1 MPPPT
6 MTGRTRGHSHTDPRT
21 PAGRRRE
28 RLLHEL
34 RRPRLQLVLKSSL
47 AAALAWQVGSSVPGS
62 LGDYAYYAPLG
73 AISVIYPAVT
83 DSLQEAAR
91 AMVAIALGIAVAMT
105 LQWVAWPNA
114 LTVGLVVAA
123 GIALGGWGW
132 LGEQR
137 SWVPVVG
144 LFVLVLGGA
153 QTETYA
159 AGYLGQIALGAV
171 LGLAVNVAVLP
182 PLSLY
187 DVRRTV
193 GQVRVRVA
201 DELRSMADLLEQSRS
216 RETAPDARDW
226 RHELE
231 ELESS
236 REQMRAAARQADR
249 AAQKN
254 PRSRRWADTLE
265 SARRTP
271 LSLEQVVHMVE
282 EVGLVMSEE
291 RRPHLARCTELA
303 GPVVDGLRVLAEI
316 VESSPVPGPL
326 STRGTAAMDRVTAE
340 YDRASFPDRDSRLA
354 ASVVVLTMTRCFA
367 VLTDAGEPSRQQN
380 GPMRS

>member
-1 MPPPT
+1 
-6 MTGRTRGHSHTDPRT
+6 
-21 PAGRRRE
+21 
-28 RLLHEL
+28 
-34 RRPRLQLVLKSSL
+34 
-47 AAALAWQVGSSVPGS
+47 
-62 LGDYAYYAPLG
+62 
-73 AISVIYPAVT
+73 
-83 DSLQEAAR
+83 
-91 AMVAIALGIAVAMT
+91 
-105 LQWVAWPNA
+105 
-114 LTVGLVVAA
+114 
-123 GIALGGWGW
+123 
-132 LGEQR
+132 
-137 SWVPVVG
+137 
-144 LFVLVLGGA
+144 
-153 QTETYA
+153 
-159 AGYLGQIALGAV
+159 
-171 LGLAVNVAVLP
+171 
-182 PLSLY
+182 
-187 DVRRTV
+187 
-193 GQVRVRVA
+193 
-201 DELRSMADLLEQSRS
+201 MADLLEQSRS

>member
-21 PAGRRRE
+21 PAAGAGSGS
-28 RLLHEL
+28 LHGAA
-34 RRPRLQLVLKSSL
+34 PS
-47 AAALAWQVGSSVPGS
+47 AAAARAEVLPGRGAGLAGRLVGPGS

-123 GIALGGWGW
+123 GIALGGWAW

-137 SWVPVVG
+137 TWVPVVG

-216 RETAPDARDW
+216 QETAPDARDW
-226 RHELE
+226 RRELE
-231 ELESS
+231 ELESLARADACCRS
-236 REQMRAAARQADR
+236 SGRPRRPEEPAVAALGGHAGVGPADAAVPGAGGAHGRGGGPGHVGGAPSSPGTVHRAAPARSSTACASWR
-249 AAQKN
+249 RSWS
-254 PRSRRWADTLE
+254 PRRSRAPSRPA
-265 SARRTP
+265 ARR
-271 LSLEQVVHMVE
+271 
-282 EVGLVMSEE
+282 
-291 RRPHLARCTELA
+291 RWIA
-303 GPVVDGLRVLAEI
+303 
-316 VESSPVPGPL
+316 
-326 STRGTAAMDRVTAE
+326 
-340 YDRASFPDRDSRLA
+340 
-354 ASVVVLTMTRCFA
+354 
-367 VLTDAGEPSRQQN
+367 
-380 GPMRS
+380 